1 MSLEPDQIERER
13 AVWRSL
19 PRDRPARIERPGPGQ
34 ESVWDY
40 PRPPRVE
47 PVGHCIRVEF
57 AGVVLAESSRALRAL
72 ETASP
77 PAYYLPPRDVRT
89 EFLIAGEHSTLC
101 EWKGVA
107 RTHSVRV
114 GDRLAQDAVWSYPDP
129 DPAFAQLRNYLAF
142 NASKLDTCTVGPWRV
157 TPQPGGYY
165 GGWITPDIVGP
176 FKGAPGSERW

>member
-19 PRDRPARIERPGPGQ
+19 PRDRPARIERTGPGQ

-77 PAYYLPPRDVRT
+77 PAYYLPPQDVRS
-89 EFLIAGEHSTLC
+89 EFLIASEHSTLC

-107 RTHSVRV
+107 RYRSVRV
-114 GDRLAQDAVWSYPDP
+114 GDRLAQDAVWFYPDP
-129 DPAFAQLRNYLAF
+129 DPAFAQLRNTLAF
-142 NASKLDTCTVGPWRV
+142 NASKLDACTVGPWRV